1 MQARLSRLER
11 HLPAKY
17 CFKLIYTLPTMR
29 HPVRCFVLLL
39 GLTVLSDVPVYAQNK
54 TACQLLSKA
63 DAEVVLGVTLQ
74 PPRPTAPFR
83 SLLDPDFTKGTP
95 EQGCDFTILV
105 PNQPK
110 PPRVV
115 AFGVEV
121 RYSSTPDAHAVD
133 ETHKQVDR
141 RTYDH
146 PT

>member
-1 MQARLSRLER
+1 MILRTLRHVATFLAFAFGLGVLSS
-11 HLPAKY
+11 LPA
-17 CFKLIYTLPTMR
+17 
-29 HPVRCFVLLL
+29 
-39 GLTVLSDVPVYAQNK
+39 YAQNK
-54 TACQLLSKA
+54 TACELLSKA
-63 DAEVVLGVTLQ
+63 DAEAVLGVTLQ

-95 EQGCDFTILV
+95 EQGCDFTNLV